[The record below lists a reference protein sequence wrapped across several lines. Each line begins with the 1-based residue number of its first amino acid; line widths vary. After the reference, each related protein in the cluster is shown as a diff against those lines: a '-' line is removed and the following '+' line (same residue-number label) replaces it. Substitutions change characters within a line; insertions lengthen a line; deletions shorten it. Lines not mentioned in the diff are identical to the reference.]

1 MQIRIFQID
10 TDYDDDSLNFLSL
23 EKALQRR
30 GGSGIDS
37 SIYEEVF
44 RGDLDCAD
52 PEEIF
57 DIFNRESHPLFRGHS
72 LSVSDVVLIE
82 GNAPLLAGVIRKY
95 SASGSC
101 TTASYTDP
109 KLFAADIAKAY
120 EEKQDV
126 QVEDYRGQNIPVI
139 ENGAYFC
146 DSIGFSKV
154 EFDPA
159 LAHKRDDL
167 LQIVYVEPGRAPF
180 VSDVGSDLLSMQK
193 AVRGPLDTLYNR
205 DGTVLI
211 SNDESKRI
219 GMKGNRH
226 VGDSIIAGPFFIVG
240 DSGET
245 FRSLTDSEVERYM
258 ERFAQPEDISQ
269 EDVEEDSEFTFM
281 DMR

>member
-23 EKALQRR
+23 EQTLQRR
-30 GGSGIDS
+30 GTSGIDS

-52 PEEIF
+52 PEEVF
-57 DIFNRESHPLFRGHS
+57 GIFNNESHPLFRGHS
-72 LSVSDVVLIE
+72 MSVSDIVLIE
-82 GNAPLLAGVIRKY
+82 GNAPLLAGVIRQY

-109 KLFAADIAKAY
+109 ELFANHIAKAY

-126 QVEDYRGQNIPVI
+126 QVDNYRGKNIPVI

-146 DSIGFSKV
+146 DRIGFAKV

-159 LAHKRDDL
+159 QAHKRDDL

-226 VGDSIIAGPFFIVG
+226 MGDSIIAGPFFIVG
-240 DSGET
+240 DNGET
-245 FRSLTDSEVERYM
+245 FRSLTDSEAERYM

-281 DMR
+281 SHR